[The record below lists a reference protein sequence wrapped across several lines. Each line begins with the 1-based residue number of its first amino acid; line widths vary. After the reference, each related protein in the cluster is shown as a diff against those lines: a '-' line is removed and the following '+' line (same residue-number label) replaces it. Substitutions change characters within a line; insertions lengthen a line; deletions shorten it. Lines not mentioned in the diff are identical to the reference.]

1 VTRVVENP
9 FVSWKWRQWL
19 LLLGAST
26 AMGLLFVFQNYIG
39 MASAEPAKPIDVGGL
54 IIGLLSYWYV
64 WGLLFPFIVWLSRR
78 FPIGVGSWGRN
89 LWWHIPALILIP
101 ILHIIIYTSFL
112 HSVGGLDQ
120 SFSEGIWYLMRN
132 GLFYRYL
139 TYGFLLGIIF
149 SSDFYRQ
156 YRQREI
162 RASQLE
168 ARLVDSQLQMLKNQL
183 QPHFLFNTLHA
194 ISSLMHRDVEAAD
207 EMITR
212 LGDLLRVTLE
222 SNGTQEVTLRM
233 ELEILR
239 HYIEIE
245 KIRLGERLEVNITVQ
260 DDAYDAMVP
269 NLILQPI
276 VENAVNY
283 GVARHA
289 VRGRVDIA
297 ARAEDGFL
305 YILVSDDGP
314 GLPDKHVEGVGLRNT
329 RTRLAQLYGSGQWF
343 SIASRQ
349 GGGVHATLKIPLRNE
364 PYEFPLPSPGP
375 EAEDPDSHRG

>member
-1 VTRVVENP
+1 
-9 FVSWKWRQWL
+9 
-19 LLLGAST
+19 
-26 AMGLLFVFQNYIG
+26 
-39 MASAEPAKPIDVGGL
+39 
-54 IIGLLSYWYV
+54 
-64 WGLLFPFIVWLSRR
+64 
-78 FPIGVGSWGRN
+78 
-89 LWWHIPALILIP
+89 
-101 ILHIIIYTSFL
+101 
-112 HSVGGLDQ
+112 
-120 SFSEGIWYLMRN
+120 
-132 GLFYRYL
+132 
-139 TYGFLLGIIF
+139 
-149 SSDFYRQ
+149 
-156 YRQREI
+156 
-162 RASQLE
+162 
-168 ARLVDSQLQMLKNQL
+168 
-183 QPHFLFNTLHA
+183 
-194 ISSLMHRDVEAAD
+194 
-207 EMITR
+207 
-212 LGDLLRVTLE
+212 
-222 SNGTQEVTLRM
+222 M